1 MAVAGWRVMLV
12 GSHNKQRTD
21 CLICTVT
28 ALFSGED
35 TVLRVVKV
43 KVFFLRNLPDLSNI
57 FIHWNL
63 TPKYSQND
71 GPAKSRFGAIIDISN
86 QGF

>member
-1 MAVAGWRVMLV
+1 MLV

-21 CLICTVT
+21 CFICTVT

-43 KVFFLRNLPDLSNI
+43 KVFLEEFTRPVQYIYPLELNSKIQPE
-57 FIHWNL
+57 
-63 TPKYSQND
+63 
-71 GPAKSRFGAIIDISN
+71 
-86 QGF
+86 